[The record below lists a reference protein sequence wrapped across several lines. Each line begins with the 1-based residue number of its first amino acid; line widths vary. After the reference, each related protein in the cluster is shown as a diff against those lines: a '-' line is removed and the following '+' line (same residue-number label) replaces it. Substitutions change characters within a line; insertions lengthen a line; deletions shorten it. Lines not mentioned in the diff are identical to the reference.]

1 GQSKEQSDDRC
12 KSQPKMHDSR
22 GEGSAPPRRI
32 TDHVVY
38 QNKNR
43 DSYNQGHDG
52 EIPSGSHRRACPPVC
67 QRWVACKI
75 TESDTGK
82 QQDAPLRQQ
91 SPSSRL
97 RERRTTPSFAMTSHT
112 QLA

>member
-1 GQSKEQSDDRC
+1 
-12 KSQPKMHDSR
+12 MHDSR

-43 DSYNQGHDG
+43 DSYNQGHDV

-75 TESDTGK
+75 QNPTPANNRMPAATTITQIEAARATNHALIGEDIPYAT
-82 QQDAPLRQQ
+82 
-91 SPSSRL
+91 RL
-97 RERRTTPSFAMTSHT
+97 S
-112 QLA
+112 